1 MYRLRELER
10 QDMKTINGWR
20 NNSEVISLL
29 GAPFRYINLEVDEN
43 WFDSYMKNRNNCVRC
58 AILDDDVLIGLV
70 SLTGIDMLNRSAE
83 FHIMIGDTGS
93 QNKGAGTFAT
103 EEMLRHAFDNMNL
116 NRIMLTVLEDNERA
130 LHMYEKVGF
139 IKEGTMRSVYYKGGT
154 YVNAI
159 ICSILH
165 EEYNAK
171 ILRGGI
177 TL

>member
-20 NNSEVISLL
+20 NNPEVISLL

-43 WFDSYMKNRNNCVRC
+43 WFDSYMKNRSSCVRC

-103 EEMLRHAFDNMNL
+103 EEMLRHAFDNLNL
-116 NRIMLTVLEDNERA
+116 NRVMLTVLEDNERA
-130 LHMYEKVGF
+130 QHMYENVGF
-139 IKEGTMRSVYYKGGT
+139 VREGYLREAVFKNGGYKDMYTYSILRDEFLGGGT
-154 YVNAI
+154 A
-159 ICSILH
+159 
-165 EEYNAK
+165 
-171 ILRGGI
+171 
-177 TL
+177 